1 MIRRRL
7 SGEPI
12 QHITN
17 KAFFRTI
24 SVQVGPG
31 VFVPRPETEVLAGWA
46 IDQVR
51 QGCRMVVELCAGSGA
66 ISRAIA
72 AEVPG
77 ADQWAVEREDLA
89 YAYLCENL
97 VGTAVVPVHADMAE
111 ALPNL
116 DGQVDLVVANPP
128 YVPTDEQ
135 LPDDVRHDPP
145 PALFS
150 GPLGLDATRTVA
162 EVAWRLLRP
171 GGVVGSEH
179 GDNQGEAVRS
189 IFMQACFADTVT
201 NHDLAGRPRFI
212 TASKPVVT

>member
-7 SGEPI
+7 AGEPI
-12 QHITN
+12 QHIT
-17 KAFFRTI
+17 KLAYFRTI

-31 VFVPRPETEVLAGWA
+31 VFIPRPETEVLAGWA

-51 QGCRMVVELCAGSGA
+51 LGCRVVVELCAGSGA
-66 ISRAIA
+66 ISTAIA
-72 AEVPG
+72 AEALG

-89 YAYLCENL
+89 YSYLTTNL

-111 ALPNL
+111 ALPAL
-116 DGQVDLVVANPP
+116 EGQVDLVVANPP
-128 YVPTDEQ
+128 YVPTAEQ
-135 LPDDVRHDPP
+135 LPYDVRHDPP
-145 PALFS
+145 TALFS

-162 EVAWRLLRP
+162 TVAWRLLRP

-189 IFMQACFADTVT
+189 IFAETCFVDTVT

-212 TASKPVVT
+212 TARKPVVT